1 MKERLVE
8 DEPAMKERWWLLIYS
23 QVLNP
28 SINPPLCFAAGPFKV
43 GGTFGKGNLGILF
56 YSTGLWICIDI
67 LQIRI
72 QLFFLNEDPDPNTA
86 LNLCKKSQKRLLKS
100 KKTSWSKST

>member
-67 LQIRI
+67 LRIRI
-72 QLFFLNEDPDPNTA
+72 QLFFLNEDSDPNTA
-86 LNLCKKSQKRLLKS
+86 
-100 KKTSWSKST
+100 